1 MIFFKPFFR
10 LMGGIFMNLASL
22 LRNIW
27 KNNQNE
33 GLPKIGPI
41 ICTVENEIPK
51 Y

>member
-1 MIFFKPFFR
+1 MDGSFI
-10 LMGGIFMNLASL
+10 NLASL
-22 LRNIW
+22 MWNMW

-41 ICTVENEIPK
+41 IYTVENEIPK